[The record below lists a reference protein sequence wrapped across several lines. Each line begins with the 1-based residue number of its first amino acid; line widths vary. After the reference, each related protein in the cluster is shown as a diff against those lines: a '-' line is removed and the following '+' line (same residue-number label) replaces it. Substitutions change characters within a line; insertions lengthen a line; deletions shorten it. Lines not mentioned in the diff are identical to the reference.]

1 MRNSKV
7 MQKLVL
13 LLSIILLTSCQ
24 YTVYNEMEDMNIY
37 NTVDTISL
45 SCDGCNVGTD
55 TPTIGEGEVTTEG
68 IGIEG
73 NPIDYTFN
81 APDGFTDGLIAYYPF
96 TGGVTDDFS
105 GNDFHGKGYNVEA
118 VEDRFGNESSALYFS
133 NSDTINDSFVEAIDI
148 DTSAIED
155 GFSITLWV
163 KKDGTGYSTPR
174 PIDIKSDR
182 TDNKGNFSM
191 EYPLTANYIYLK
203 YRHEAY
209 GGFAQTLSHTNGQH
223 WDLLTFT
230 VSKGG
235 YYRLY
240 RNGNLEQD
248 IWQGQRAE
256 LPLGQLLTIGKE
268 GGDGDGHAFR
278 GYIDDVSIHSRVLA
292 VSEIKAIYDL
302 TE

>member
-1 MRNSKV
+1 MRN
-7 MQKLVL
+7 LVL
-13 LLSIILLTSCQ
+13 LLSIISLTSCQ

-45 SCDGCNVGTD
+45 SCDGCNIGTD
-55 TPTIGEGEVTTEG
+55 TSTIGEGEVTTEG
-68 IGIEG
+68 IGVEG

-105 GNDFHGKGYNVEA
+105 GNNFHGKGYNVEA

-133 NSDTINDSFVEAIDI
+133 NADTINDSFVEALDI
-148 DTSAIED
+148 DTSVIED

-191 EYPLTANYIYLK
+191 EYPLTTSYIYLK
-203 YRHEAY
+203 YRHESN
-209 GGFAQTLSHTNGQH
+209 GGFAQTLSHTNGQY

-268 GGDGDGHAFR
+268 GGNGDGHAFR

-292 VSEIKAIYDL
+292 ASEIKAIYDL